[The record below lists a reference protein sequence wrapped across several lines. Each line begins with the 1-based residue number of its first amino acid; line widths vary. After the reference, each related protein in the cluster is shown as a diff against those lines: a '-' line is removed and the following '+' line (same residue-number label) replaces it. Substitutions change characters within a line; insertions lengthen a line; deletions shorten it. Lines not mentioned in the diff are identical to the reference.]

1 MVQSN
6 YNTGGGGGI
15 GSDWGGIGFGG
26 QSSLTGGLPSGAY
39 TIGATTH
46 LPGYGPQF
54 ENPGAQAPNNTQF
67 EPWAFTGIGGV
78 GYQNPGRMGN
88 KIGATN
94 NPQAQQYF
102 RAAQTVNQ
110 GAQGADAAMLQAYR
124 DIYRARLGGAA
135 AGQQQFVQQQGAEA
149 AGMGLSPD
157 LVRRMVANRQAQQAQ
172 MLGAQEGELAGQYQ
186 MQRAPLIQQTG
197 NTLASLMI
205 DQLKW
210 QQARSDASDA
220 ARKANKASTLGGIL
234 GAAGSVLGGP
244 LGGALFGGLGGGSGG
259 GPGVQANYMGYQGML
274 APGDYK

>member
-1 MVQSN
+1 MVYSGISGDSGIF
-6 YNTGGGGGI
+6 GGQANM
-15 GSDWGGIGFGG
+15 GFGG
-26 QSSLTGGLPSGAY
+26 QQSLTGGLPPGAY

-54 ENPGAQAPNNTQF
+54 ENAGAQATKNTQY

-102 RAAQTVNQ
+102 HAAQQVNA

-135 AGQQQFVQQQGAEA
+135 AGQRQFVDQQAGEA

-220 ARKANKASTLGGIL
+220 ARKASKAATLGGIL
-234 GAAGSVLGGP
+234 GTIGS
-244 LGGALFGGLGGGSGG
+244 LGGAALGGGFGALGGAGG
-259 GPGVQANYMGYQGML
+259 GGGYTPGSTV
-274 APGDYK
+274 APGTGPLLNYG